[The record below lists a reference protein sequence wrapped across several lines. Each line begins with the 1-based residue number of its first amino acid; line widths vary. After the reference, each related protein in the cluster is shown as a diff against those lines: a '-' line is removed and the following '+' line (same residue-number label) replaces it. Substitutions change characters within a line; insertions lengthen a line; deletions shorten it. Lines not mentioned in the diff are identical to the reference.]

1 MTTSLVQPVDA
12 TFALAVWRTNQRR
25 CGRRELC
32 RRVVV
37 RESPAT
43 PRVFLGPAR
52 ARSDSSKL
60 QVMLTVMAMRLV
72 LRLSWLERLLSE
84 RQVVLVRSPLQRGVV
99 LQNSLTSA
107 NRTKPG
113 DRR

>member
-1 MTTSLVQPVDA
+1 
-12 TFALAVWRTNQRR
+12 
-25 CGRRELC
+25 
-32 RRVVV
+32 
-37 RESPAT
+37 
-43 PRVFLGPAR
+43 
-52 ARSDSSKL
+52 
-60 QVMLTVMAMRLV
+60 MLTVMAMRLV